1 MKEYHYLRSGK
12 KMWRQSFYTTD
23 SENRFCRDL
32 NFLYCTEVLQM
43 TNSDNLA
50 IIYTKVQSGS
60 EYADTV
66 AEKRVNSL

>member
-43 TNSDNLA
+43 TNSDNLV
-50 IIYTKVQSGS
+50 IIYTKV
-60 EYADTV
+60 
-66 AEKRVNSL
+66 